1 MARLQLE
8 LEPDEPQRLGQVAL
22 PFCVGR
28 VTRDGPLAELTG
40 THTRSDV
47 LTPGLAARG
56 APVGRK
62 ALSCEVLR
70 SRGAESAE
78 VRRCGGAEV
87 CGGVPSPADVKA
99 AIASSKRCMLYMA

>member
-28 VTRDGPLAELTG
+28 VARDGPLAELTG
-40 THTRSDV
+40 THTRCDV

-78 VRRCGGAEV
+78 VRRCVEV
-87 CGGVPSPADVKA
+87 CLRLP
-99 AIASSKRCMLYMA
+99 M